1 MPWEMMMSCTY
12 ARISH
17 LLLAEP
23 LQNVKLFH
31 VLDFIV
37 HINTNTDVLQ
47 HASEIKFDQES

>member
-1 MPWEMMMSCTY
+1 MMSCTY